1 MPVTKELYRAGFMQQ
16 NMQPSP
22 AWQDKG
28 MAVTSMYNKIKKKK
42 IFLAILH
49 SMRDWVPQSGMEPA
63 RVAVEALNLN
73 HWTTSG
79 PTKLQMVQ

>member
-42 IFLAILH
+42 SF
-49 SMRDWVPQSGMEPA
+49 
-63 RVAVEALNLN
+63 
-73 HWTTSG
+73 
-79 PTKLQMVQ
+79 